1 MKKLLIIALFLL
13 GMYNAQACPNCEAPA
28 LETLQEIILTELYS
42 IMPLDDPGDDWRGEG
57 PDPTQFRASISGNLL
72 SIGAYTDMPAYVEVI
87 DDETGEVVAE
97 EEFEGDTEISVKKAG
112 LYLVQIYSGNTIMT
126 GEFEV
131 E

>member
-1 MKKLLIIALFLL
+1 MKKLLIIALCVL
-13 GMYNAQACPNCEAPA
+13 GMCNVAAFGM
-28 LETLQEIILTELYS
+28 TQEIILTELYS
-42 IMPLDDPGDDWRGEG
+42 IMPLDNPEDDTTGGR
-57 PDPTQFRASISGNLL
+57 PNPNQFRASISGNLL

-97 EEFEGDTEISVKKAG
+97 EEFEGETETTINKAG
-112 LYLVQIYSGNTIMT
+112 SYIVQIYSGNTIMT

>member
-1 MKKLLIIALFLL
+1 MKKLLIIALFIL
-13 GMYNAQACPNCEAPA
+13 GMCNAAVFGME
-28 LETLQEIILTELYS
+28 QEIFLTELYS
-42 IMPLDDPGDDWRGEG
+42 IMPLDDPDDEG
-57 PDPTQFRASISGNLL
+57 AGKRPDPNQFRASISGNLL

-131 E
+131 K

>member
-1 MKKLLIIALFLL
+1 MKKLLIIALCVL
-13 GMYNAQACPNCEAPA
+13 GMCNAAVFGME
-28 LETLQEIILTELYS
+28 QEIILTELYS
-42 IMPLDDPGDDWRGEG
+42 LMPLDDPGDEGRGGG

-131 E
+131 Q